1 MAYILGTDAAEP
13 RTGSYANDSIL
24 GFGGDDHIIGLGG
37 SDQLFGHGGADLLE
51 GGLGDDIYQLIDDR
65 SDTIIDIGGVDTV
78 RATVGIDLEDYP
90 EIENLTMAI
99 DYSGRPLLGN
109 ELDNELIDW
118 GGSNRLDG
126 RDGDDYLSGG
136 AGNDVLIGGL
146 GTEFMLGGQGR
157 DRFDFRSV
165 EEIGAGETTRD
176 VIWDFKPTADK
187 INLGAIDAN
196 EQFAGNQAFQL
207 LGFAEFTGK
216 AGELRWVYEQRADL
230 SAVTLIE
237 GDTDGDGVAD
247 FQLELNGRLPMYAA
261 DFIL

>member
-1 MAYILGTDAAEP
+1 MAYIMGTDAPETL
-13 RTGSYANDSIL
+13 TGTNANDAIL
-24 GFGGDDHIIGLGG
+24 GFAGDDHILGLDG

-65 SDTIIDIGGVDTV
+65 SDTIIDIGGWDTI

-99 DYSGRPLLGN
+99 DYSGRHLLGN
-109 ELDNELIDW
+109 GLDNELIDW

-126 RDGDDYLSGG
+126 RDGDDYLNAG
-136 AGNDVLIGGL
+136 AGNDLLIGGL

-165 EEIGAGETTRD
+165 EEIGTGETTRD

-196 EQFAGNQAFQL
+196 EQFSGNQAFQL

-230 SAVTLIE
+230 SAVTLVE

-247 FQLELNGRLPMYAA
+247 FQIELNGRLPMYAA

>member
-1 MAYILGTDAAEP
+1 MAYIMGTDAPETL
-13 RTGSYANDSIL
+13 TGSDANDSIL
-24 GFGGDDHIIGLGG
+24 GFAGDDHIIGLGG

-51 GGLGDDIYQLIDDR
+51 GGLGDDIYQISDDLT
-65 SDTIIDIGGVDTV
+65 DTIIDIGGWDTI

-99 DYSGRPLLGN
+99 DYSGRALLGN
-109 ELDNELIDW
+109 GLDNELIDW

-126 RDGDDYLSGG
+126 RDGDDYLNAG
-136 AGNDVLIGGL
+136 AGNDLLIGGL

-165 EEIGAGETTRD
+165 EEIGTGETTRD

-196 EQFAGNQAFQL
+196 EQFSGNQAFQL

-216 AGELRWVYEQRADL
+216 AGELRWVYDQRADL
-230 SAVTLIE
+230 SAVTLVE

-247 FQLELNGRLPMYAA
+247 FQIELNGRLPMYAA

>member
-1 MAYILGTDAAEP
+1 MAYIMGTDAPETL
-13 RTGSYANDSIL
+13 TGSDANDSIL
-24 GFGGDDHIIGLGG
+24 GFAGDDHILGLGG

-51 GGLGDDIYQLIDDR
+51 GGLGDDIYQLLDDR
-65 SDTIIDIGGVDTV
+65 TDTIIDTGGWDTI

-99 DYSGRPLLGN
+99 DYSGRSLLGN
-109 ELDNELIDW
+109 ASDNELIDW

-126 RDGDDYLSGG
+126 RDGDDYLNAG
-136 AGNDVLIGGL
+136 AGNDLLIGGL

-165 EEIGAGETTRD
+165 EEIGTGETTRD
-176 VIWDFKPTADK
+176 VIWDFKPTGDK
-187 INLGAIDAN
+187 INLGSIDAN

-230 SAVTLIE
+230 SAVTLVE
-237 GDTDGDGVAD
+237 GDTNGDGVAD